1 MAPPSARRPR
11 GTDTLAELARFFLW
25 LGAVG
30 FGGPVVHLALLEEH
44 AVRMRRWLTADEF
57 LELLGLTN
65 LIPGPNSTE
74 MAMAIGYR
82 RAGFAGLLVAGVC
95 FILPAACLTTLL
107 AWMYVR
113 YAALPWLQPALAGL
127 APAVIVVMA
136 HGAFRLG
143 RDAVRSALDVATML
157 VVCAL
162 ALYGI
167 SEMALL
173 GGAAVVGALQPL
185 RTRTLVM
192 TGVVLA
198 GVPLV
203 AASVQAPAS
212 LQSLGGYFL
221 EVGAVLYGGGYVLV
235 AFLQGLVDHQGW
247 LTQRQLFDAVAAG
260 QVTPG
265 PVLTTATFVG
275 YLVLGPL
282 GAAVAT
288 AAIFLPA
295 FVFTAVLGPL
305 TPWLRRSGVVR
316 RAVRL
321 VSVASVAII
330 VAVTL
335 TLAGKVVTGPAA
347 LIPVIASIVAA
358 VSGAGS
364 AGVLIAG
371 IFASVLSA
379 ALR

>member
-1 MAPPSARRPR
+1 MGPGPR
-11 GTDTLAELARFFLW
+11 TGTCREVARFFLW

-30 FGGPVVHLALLEEH
+30 FGGPVVHIALLEEH
-44 AVRMRRWLTADEF
+44 AVRVRQWLTADEF

-74 MAMAIGYR
+74 MAMAIGYK
-82 RAGFAGLLVAGVC
+82 RAGFSGLLVAGSC
-95 FILPAACLTTLL
+95 FILPAACLTMLL
-107 AWMYVR
+107 AWLYVR
-113 YAALPWLQPALAGL
+113 YAALPWLQPVLAGL

-136 HGAFRLG
+136 QGAFRLG
-143 RDAVRSALDVATML
+143 RDAVRSAVDVATMV

-167 SEMALL
+167 SEIALL
-173 GGAAVVGALQPL
+173 GGAALVGALLPL
-185 RTRTLVM
+185 RTRTMATV
-192 TGVVLA
+192 GIALA
-198 GVPLV
+198 GVSLV
-203 AASVQAPAS
+203 AATVHTPAS
-212 LQSLGGYFL
+212 LESVGAYFL

-275 YLVLGPL
+275 YLVLGPV
-282 GAAVAT
+282 GAVVAT

-295 FVFTAVLGPL
+295 FVFTAALGPL

-347 LIPVIASIVAA
+347 LIPVMASTLVAL
-358 VSGAGS
+358 SGGGS
-364 AGVLIAG
+364 ASVLIAG
-371 IFASVLSA
+371 ILASMLVAGLG
-379 ALR
+379 